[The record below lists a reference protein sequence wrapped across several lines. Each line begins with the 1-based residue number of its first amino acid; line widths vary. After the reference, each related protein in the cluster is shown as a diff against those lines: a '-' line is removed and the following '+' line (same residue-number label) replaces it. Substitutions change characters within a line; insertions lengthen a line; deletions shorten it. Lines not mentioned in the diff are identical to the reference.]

1 MSGKLNEGLERQSL
15 RRPLT
20 AGELALAQ
28 GLERIFKG
36 GTTDFAQVALLLRQN
51 GVQPPSGAAGPW
63 SIDLL
68 QSELARINGSLDVGY
83 LNRASFSSTETP
95 P

>member
-15 RRPLT
+15 RRSLT

-36 GTTDFAQVALLLRQN
+36 GITDFAQVVLLLQQN
-51 GVQPPSGAAGPW
+51 GVQPPSGADSHW
-63 SIDLL
+63 SPELL
-68 QSELARINGSLDVGY
+68 QSELARINGSLDDAY
-83 LNRASFSSTETP
+83 LNRG
-95 P
+95 